1 VIGFLDAIPEAQWP
15 RIAIYL
21 RAISVRLERLQ
32 NKPAR
37 DEELVKQLAPL
48 RAQLPGPFHPARWV
62 LEEWRITLFA
72 QELKAVGGPSAERV
86 KAALTGV

>member
-15 RIAIYL
+15 RIAVYL

-32 NKPAR
+32 NKPAQ
-37 DEELVKQLAPL
+37 LVKQLAPL

-86 KAALTGV
+86 RAALTGI